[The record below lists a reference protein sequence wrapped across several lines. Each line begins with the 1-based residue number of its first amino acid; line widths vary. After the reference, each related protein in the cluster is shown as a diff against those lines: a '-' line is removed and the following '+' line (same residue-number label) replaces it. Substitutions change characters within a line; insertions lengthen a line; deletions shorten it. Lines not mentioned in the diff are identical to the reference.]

1 MESKQLS
8 ANDIIAQL
16 RLENKKLK
24 LINQSLIER
33 VEAGSSMSAA
43 PYAAFEHSAVL
54 AEQVRDRTEALSI
67 TMAELKVSNRALK
80 EANQEAALAHQRL
93 IDAIESIS
101 DAFVLFDKDRKV
113 ILYNS
118 HFSEYWLDVGVN
130 ITKGISIHDIR
141 RLTREKGLVTEVYS
155 EESGT
160 AKILHLNNDR
170 WVQISERKT
179 GDDGLVVLYTDIT
192 DLKASEAVQREK
204 ALAQK
209 SNLLQSTVDNLSQG
223 VSLVNADGLLEI
235 WNNRFLEL
243 TNLDTM
249 QVISSPDFESLM
261 EQSEVVF
268 LTPQHTLDD
277 NASPLLELEQRLHD
291 GRVIEIKSHPMH
303 SGGYVN
309 TYTDITEHYRYAEN
323 LRESE
328 RWIRLITDHVPALI
342 AYLGADMCYRF
353 TNQVYDDFYG
363 WPRGSLIGE
372 NISRAHGETSF
383 FKLLPYVERALRGE
397 SVNFEIEEQNA
408 SGENRHMLKSYV
420 PNLDIDG
427 KAVGFFVLIRDI
439 TERKRTS
446 EALQQAYLNL
456 EQRVRDRTS
465 ELTDLNQKL
474 RLEINE
480 RKGMESR
487 LIEAKQEAEQAN
499 LSKTKFLAAVS
510 HDLLQ
515 PLNAAR
521 LFTSALLEHKIPEH
535 IFSLIKSISNSLE
548 DVESLLGTLVDISKL
563 DAGVIKADIASFR
576 LRELLDNLAIEY
588 KQIAEAENVGF
599 HYQSSELIVSS
610 DATLLARIL
619 RNLLTNAVRYTPTG
633 GKVLLGCRRK
643 ENSVIIQVYDTGCG
657 VPEDKLDEIFLE
669 FKRLTPNHNRQDKG
683 LGLGLAIVDKIS
695 RILSHPIHVRS
706 QFGKGSVFSVQ
717 VPLGELAPLSLLP
730 DDHGQG
736 IDAYLSGAKIWVV
749 DNDPAICKGMRVL
762 LEGWGCSV
770 LTATSLN
777 NLQEQVSIGSSS
789 VDLLIADYHLDDDV
803 IGTEVVEAILARR
816 NTVIPVLMITANY
829 SNELKLKMRE
839 VGYSLINKPI
849 KPLKLK
855 TTLSHLLKGRV

>member
-1 MESKQLS
+1 MNPMQLS
-8 ANDIIAQL
+8 SDDVIA
-16 RLENKKLK
+16 KLK
-24 LINQSLIER
+24 TENEKLKRINQALIER

-54 AEQVRDRTEALSI
+54 AEQVRDRTEALSV
-67 TMAELKVSNRALK
+67 TMAELKASNRALK
-80 EANQEAALAHQRL
+80 AANQEAATAHQRL

-101 DAFVLFDKDRKV
+101 DAFVLFDKERKV
-113 ILYNS
+113 LLYNS
-118 HFSEYWLDVGVN
+118 RFSEYWRDVGVS
-130 ITKGISIHDIR
+130 IARGVSIHDIR
-141 RLTREKGLVTEVYS
+141 RLTRERGLVSEVYS
-155 EESGT
+155 EDEDA
-160 AKILHLNNDR
+160 AKILHLSNGR
-170 WVQISERKT
+170 WVQISERQT
-179 GDDGLVVLYTDIT
+179 GDGGLVVLYTDIT

-209 SNLLQSTVDNLSQG
+209 SHLLQSTVDNLSQG
-223 VSLVNADGLLEI
+223 VSLINAEGQLEI
-235 WNNRFLEL
+235 WNRRFLEL
-243 TNLDTM
+243 TTLSPQ
-249 QVISSPDFESLM
+249 QVLSSPDFEALM
-261 EQSEVVF
+261 AESEVVF
-268 LTPQHTLDD
+268 LSPKHTK
-277 NASPLLELEQRLHD
+277 NEVKPLLELEQRLLD
-291 GRVIEIKSHPMH
+291 GRVIEIKTHPMQ

-372 NISRAHGETSF
+372 NISRAHGEASF
-383 FKLLPYVERALRGE
+383 TKLLPYVERALKSE

-408 SGENRHMLKSYV
+408 AGENRYMLKSYV
-420 PNLDIDG
+420 PNLDLDG
-427 KAVGFFVLIRDI
+427 NAVGFFVLIRDI

-446 EALQQAYLNL
+446 EALQQAYINL

-465 ELTDLNQKL
+465 ELTGLNQKL
-474 RLEINE
+474 RSEINE
-480 RKGMESR
+480 RKTIEYR

-521 LFTSALLEHKIPEH
+521 LFTGALLEQTIPDQ
-535 IFSLIKSISNSLE
+535 ILSLIKSISNSLE

-563 DAGVIKADIASFR
+563 DAGVIKADVASFR
-576 LRELLDNLAIEY
+576 LKELLDNLAVEY
-588 KQIAEAENVGF
+588 KQIAEAENLAF
-599 HYQSSELIVSS
+599 SYQASEVIVSS

-619 RNLLTNAVRYTPTG
+619 RNLLTNAVRYTPIG
-633 GKVLLGCRRK
+633 GKILLGCRRQGQ
-643 ENSVIIQVYDTGCG
+643 SVLIQVYDTGCG
-657 VPEDKLDEIFLE
+657 VPSDKLDEIFLE
-669 FKRLTPNHNRQDKG
+669 FKRLTPNKNRQDKG

-695 RILSHPIHVRS
+695 RILSHPVHVRS
-706 QFGKGSVFSVQ
+706 QYGKGSVFSVE
-717 VPLGELAPLSLLP
+717 VPLGELAPHSLLP
-730 DDHGQG
+730 IHEGQG
-736 IDAYLSGAKIWVV
+736 FDRYLAGAKIWMV
-749 DNDPAICKGMRVL
+749 DNDPSICKGMRVL

-770 LTATSLN
+770 ITAAGLSDL
-777 NLQEQVSIGSSS
+777 EEKISVGSTD

-803 IGTEVVEAILARR
+803 IGTEVVEEILARR
-816 NTVIPVLMITANY
+816 AIAIPVLMITANY
-829 SNELKLKMRE
+829 SNELKQQMRQA
-839 VGYSLINKPI
+839 GYALINKPV

-855 TTLSHLLKGRV
+855 ATLSHLLKAPD

>member
-1 MESKQLS
+1 MDPTLLET
-8 ANDIIAQL
+8 NEIIAQL
-16 RLENKKLK
+16 RLENEKLRR
-24 LINQSLIER
+24 INQALIER

-54 AEQVRDRTEALSI
+54 AEQVRDRTEALSVA
-67 TMAELKVSNRALK
+67 MAELKVSNRALK
-80 EANQEAALAHQRL
+80 EANQEAATAHQRL

-101 DAFVLFDKDRKV
+101 DAFVLFDKDRKI

-118 HFSEYWLDVGVN
+118 RFSEYWLDVGVN

-160 AKILHLNNDR
+160 AKILRLNNNR

-179 GDDGLVVLYTDIT
+179 GDNGLVVLYTDIT

-209 SNLLQSTVDNLSQG
+209 SDLLQSTVDNLSQG
-223 VSLVNADGLLEI
+223 VSLVNSDGQLEI
-235 WNNRFLEL
+235 WNRRFLEL
-243 TNLDTM
+243 TSLNSN

-268 LTPQHTLDD
+268 LTPEHTLDHD
-277 NASPLLELEQRLHD
+277 ESPLLELEQRLLD
-291 GRVIEIKSHPMH
+291 GRVIEIKSHPMQ

-342 AYLGADMCYRF
+342 AYLGEDMRYRF

-372 NISRAHGETSF
+372 NISRAHGEASF
-383 FKLLPYVERALRGE
+383 FKLLPYVERALQGE

-408 SGENRHMLKSYV
+408 AGENRYMLKSYV
-420 PNLDIDG
+420 PNLDLDG

-439 TERKRTS
+439 TDRKRTS

-465 ELTDLNQKL
+465 ELTGLNQKL
-474 RLEINE
+474 RSEINE
-480 RKGMESR
+480 RKAIETR

-521 LFTSALLEHKIPEH
+521 LFTGALLEHKIPEH
-535 IFSLIKSISNSLE
+535 IFSLIRSISNSLE

-563 DAGVIKADIASFR
+563 DAGVIKADFASFR
-576 LRELLDNLAIEY
+576 LRELLDNLAVEY
-588 KQIAEAENVGF
+588 KQIAEADNLSF
-599 HYQSSELIVSS
+599 NYQSSGLIVKS

-619 RNLLTNAVRYTPTG
+619 RNLLTNAVRYTPAG
-633 GKVLLGCRRK
+633 GRILLGCRRK
-643 ENSVIIQVYDTGCG
+643 ESTVIIQVYDTGCG
-657 VPEDKLDEIFLE
+657 VPADKLDEIFLE
-669 FKRLTPNHNRQDKG
+669 FKRLTPNQNRQDKG

-695 RILSHPIHVRS
+695 RILLHPIHVRS
-706 QFGKGSVFSVQ
+706 EYEKGSVFSVE
-717 VPLGELAPLSLLP
+717 VPLGELAPHSLLP
-730 DDHGQG
+730 IDQGQG
-736 IDAYLSGAKIWVV
+736 IDRYLTGAKIWMV
-749 DNDPAICKGMRVL
+749 DNDPAICEGMRVL

-770 LTATSLN
+770 LTATGLS
-777 NLQEQVSIGSSS
+777 NLQEQVSINSLD
-789 VDLLIADYHLDDDV
+789 VDLLIVDYHLDNDV
-803 IGTEVVEAILARR
+803 IGTDVVEEILARR
-816 NTVIPVLMITANY
+816 TNVLPVLMITANY
-829 SNELKLKMRE
+829 SNELKLQMRE
-839 VGYSLINKPI
+839 AGYSLINKPV

-855 TTLSHLLKGRV
+855 TTLSHLLKGRC